1 MKVFEFI
8 QKGINNMSINGRRP
22 LLPIPKKRA
31 LILQGGGALGGYEVG
46 VFNAIYDKIMRKEG
60 DNNSDNVTS
69 AILGS

>member
-1 MKVFEFI
+1 
-8 QKGINNMSINGRRP
+8 MSNNGRRP
-22 LLPIPKKRA
+22 LLPIPKKKRA

>member
-1 MKVFEFI
+1 MKAFDFI
-8 QKGINNMSINGRRP
+8 QKGINNMSNNGRRP

-31 LILQGGGALGGYEVG
+31 LILQGGGALGAYGVG